1 MVVFFRAVVMLAV
14 LVGLPAA
21 WIYYGPLPSGAQ
33 RAVDRVVEVVRNAT
47 GWHQPTAETVATK
60 AAPRF
65 SVAAAPAPKFS
76 SHSARPQS
84 ARTQS
89 TSLPPTT
96 PTPMA
101 QTTNTMPTTKGLAE
115 QVEPLL
121 ERLRALGS
129 TEYSLEAWGREG
141 EFFRFRCAMPLA
153 QDKQF
158 TQQFEAVAETP
169 RASIEQVVSEVTRWQ
184 TARLDQQRYQ

>member
-33 RAVDRVVEVVRNAT
+33 RAVDRAVEVVRNAT
-47 GWHQPTAETVATK
+47 GWQPPTAERVATK

-65 SVAAAPAPKFS
+65 GVAAAPAPKFS
-76 SHSARPQS
+76 SHSDRPQS

-89 TSLPPTT
+89 SGLLPTT

-101 QTTNTMPTTKGLAE
+101 QTSTMPTATGLAE

-129 TEYSLEAWGREG
+129 TEYSLEPWGREG

-184 TARLDQQRYQ
+184 TAR

>member
-1 MVVFFRAVVMLAV
+1 
-14 LVGLPAA
+14 
-21 WIYYGPLPSGAQ
+21 
-33 RAVDRVVEVVRNAT
+33 
-47 GWHQPTAETVATK
+47 
-60 AAPRF
+60 
-65 SVAAAPAPKFS
+65 
-76 SHSARPQS
+76 
-84 ARTQS
+84 
-89 TSLPPTT
+89 
-96 PTPMA
+96 MA

>member
-1 MVVFFRAVVMLAV
+1 MVAFFRAVVMLAV

-33 RAVDRVVEVVRNAT
+33 RAVDRAVEVVRNAT
-47 GWHQPTAETVATK
+47 GWQQPTAEMVATK
-60 AAPRF
+60 AAPRPGV
-65 SVAAAPAPKFS
+65 SAAPAPKFS

-101 QTTNTMPTTKGLAE
+101 QISTMPTTTGLAE

-129 TEYSLEAWGREG
+129 TEYSLEAWGRGG

-184 TARLDQQRYQ
+184 TAR

>member
-14 LVGLPAA
+14 LVALPAA

-33 RAVDRVVEVVRNAT
+33 RAVDRAVEVVRNAT
-47 GWHQPTAETVATK
+47 GWQQPTAETVATK
-60 AAPRF
+60 AAPRPG
-65 SVAAAPAPKFS
+65 VAAAPAPKFS
-76 SHSARPQS
+76 PQS

-89 TSLPPTT
+89 SGLLPTT

-101 QTTNTMPTTKGLAE
+101 QTGPLPTTTGLAE

-184 TARLDQQRYQ
+184 TARLDQQRFQ

>member
-1 MVVFFRAVVMLAV
+1 M
-14 LVGLPAA
+14 
-21 WIYYGPLPSGAQ
+21 
-33 RAVDRVVEVVRNAT
+33 
-47 GWHQPTAETVATK
+47 
-60 AAPRF
+60 
-65 SVAAAPAPKFS
+65 
-76 SHSARPQS
+76 
-84 ARTQS
+84 
-89 TSLPPTT
+89 
-96 PTPMA
+96 PMA
-101 QTTNTMPTTKGLAE
+101 QTSPLPTATGLAE
-115 QVEPLL
+115 QMEPLL

-129 TEYSLEAWGREG
+129 TEYSLEPWGREG

>member
-33 RAVDRVVEVVRNAT
+33 RAVDRAVEVVRNAT
-47 GWHQPTAETVATK
+47 GWQQPTAETVATK

-76 SHSARPQS
+76 SHSARHQS
-84 ARTQS
+84 AQTQS
-89 TSLPPTT
+89 TSLMPTT

-101 QTTNTMPTTKGLAE
+101 QTDTMPTATGLAE
-115 QVEPLL
+115 QMEPLL

-129 TEYSLEAWGREG
+129 TEYSLEPWGREG

>member
-1 MVVFFRAVVMLAV
+1 MVVFFRAIVMLAV

-33 RAVDRVVEVVRNAT
+33 RAVDRALEVVRNAT
-47 GWHQPTAETVATK
+47 GWQQPTAETVATK

-65 SVAAAPAPKFS
+65 NVAAAPAPKFS
-76 SHSARPQS
+76 SHSARSQS
-84 ARTQS
+84 AQTQS
-89 TSLPPTT
+89 SGLLPTT
-96 PTPMA
+96 PMPMA
-101 QTTNTMPTTKGLAE
+101 QTGTIPTATGLAE
-115 QVEPLL
+115 QMEPLL

-129 TEYSLEAWGREG
+129 TEYSLEPWGREG

-153 QDKQF
+153 HNRHV

>member
-33 RAVDRVVEVVRNAT
+33 RAVDRAVEVVRNAT
-47 GWHQPTAETVATK
+47 GWQPPTAESVATK
-60 AAPRF
+60 AAPRPG
-65 SVAAAPAPKFS
+65 VAAAPAPKFS

-84 ARTQS
+84 AQTQS

-101 QTTNTMPTTKGLAE
+101 QTSTGLAE

-153 QDKQF
+153 QNKQF
-158 TQQFEAVAETP
+158 TQQFEVVAETP

-184 TARLDQQRYQ
+184 TARLDQQRFQ